1 MSMFGLNFVFVIYM
15 YLDIVNWKVRNENV
29 GKIMFLLVVVMLVS
43 YRVNLRIS

>member
-43 YRVNLRIS
+43 NRLNLRIS

>member
-15 YLDIVNWKVRNENV
+15 YLDIVNWKVRNENF

-43 YRVNLRIS
+43 IRLNLRIS